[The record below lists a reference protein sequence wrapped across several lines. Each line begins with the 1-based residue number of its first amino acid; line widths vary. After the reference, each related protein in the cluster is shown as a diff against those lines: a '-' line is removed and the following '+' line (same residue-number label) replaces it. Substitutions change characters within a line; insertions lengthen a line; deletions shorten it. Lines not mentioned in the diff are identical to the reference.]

1 MYDRCALPP
10 LSEKTAAFFPGHII
24 GEYMV
29 HFPIEGM
36 SPATGQ
42 KVEEMGRDLSESCP
56 VLLYERGEDGKYR
69 AWFASVQK
77 GDIPAWSDGTPLSP
91 DEVLYR
97 NMETNPR
104 DGQYNKEAKPLFDEA
119 NSMLHEEIGGLFETG
134 GTS

>member
-10 LSEKTAAFFPGHII
+10 HSEKTAAFFPGHII
-24 GEYMV
+24 GENMV
-29 HFPIEGM
+29 HFPVEGM
-36 SPATGQ
+36 SPAAGQ